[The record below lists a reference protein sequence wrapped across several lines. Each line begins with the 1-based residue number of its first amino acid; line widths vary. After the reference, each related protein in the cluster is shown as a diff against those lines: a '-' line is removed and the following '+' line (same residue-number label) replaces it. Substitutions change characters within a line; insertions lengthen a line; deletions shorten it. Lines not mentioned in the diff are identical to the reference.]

1 MKFEQ
6 LKNSLQLNEQE
17 QPSIYLALCLV
28 DSIFKDVKQESGGV
42 PIENNPIGNE
52 EMLPMMLARLFRTL
66 EKVYSNNTD
75 EMEQFKSMLEA
86 KIASSEADR
95 IELEKLAGFIQK
107 SRDQEQ
113 KCRGLEKQ
121 LEEARQSKKQY
132 EENVRTCSKLEA
144 ELEELRSCDD
154 AGAVAERLTELRIQ
168 RDTLVSKNEK
178 QKADLKELQDE
189 IASQKTEQEQ
199 LSKVQEQIASQKE
212 KLEKQIIVLE
222 KKFQDLR
229 NGISSE
235 EMPLQLQGGQLVLG
249 LTMEQRLQKIR
260 KISGE
265 IQAHITALQ
274 KKADTQTGNYDNLV
288 TQKAELDG
296 NIQNMTNQIAA
307 LNISIR
313 ELEKEKKSKQEQIKE
328 LEAEKGKISKG
339 KKADE
344 ETVDQLN
351 EDVREA
357 KRLKEMQEQSIPQLE
372 QALSDYKREKDECEK
387 KSRKLQEQIDGLKA
401 ELTDLEQQLS
411 ERNDTIRSQKNSK
424 KAMTESLAASDKE
437 IKALDDELEKLRGQN
452 DVERRNNMKSQLQR
466 KIEELEGIQQECE
479 NLESDNKE
487 KGEELQD
494 AQKKRSELEK
504 AKQSLENSRKE
515 VDEILQRLGK
525 ETSAEN
531 CDALQQVKERLQL
544 LKGVS
549 RKLDDA
555 VRILLETLNIPDQEA
570 HDLKQS
576 IEALSNRTDE
586 LQKALME
593 SADMYASCMQ
603 KREEQ
608 Q

>member
-1 MKFEQ
+1 MKYDKQIEDISN
-6 LKNSLQLNEQE
+6 L
-17 QPSIYLALCLV
+17 
-28 DSIFKDVKQESGGV
+28 VKQKKFS
-42 PIENNPIGNE
+42 
-52 EMLPMMLARLFRTL
+52 
-66 EKVYSNNTD
+66 K
-75 EMEQFKSMLEA
+75 K
-86 KIASSEADR
+86 
-95 IELEKLAGFIQK
+95 IELEQEDYKNLTEYAKKGIVADKEIYELNNRIDNLRNTVEKWKSLYDDKVEKTKDYFHAIKLAPQK
-107 SRDQEQ
+107 VTHFFKSLFD
-113 KCRGLEKQ
+113 KEKQ
-121 LEEARQSKKQY
+121 D
-132 EENVRTCSKLEA
+132 
-144 ELEELRSCDD
+144 ELERQ
-154 AGAVAERLTELRIQ
+154 RIEQ
-168 RDTLVSKNEK
+168 EK
-178 QKADLKELQDE
+178 IQDE
-189 IASQKTEQEQ
+189 KKARKKAKE
-199 LSKVQEQIASQKE
+199 KE

-235 EMPLQLQGGQLVLG
+235 EIPLQLQGGQLVLG